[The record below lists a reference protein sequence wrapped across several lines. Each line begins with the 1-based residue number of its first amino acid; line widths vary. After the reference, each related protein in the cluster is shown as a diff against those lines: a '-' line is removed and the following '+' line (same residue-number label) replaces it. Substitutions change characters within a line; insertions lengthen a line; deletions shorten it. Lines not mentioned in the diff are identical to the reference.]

1 MSMPVRYLTFWK
13 PKVQVVFITRNTQKM
28 LVIGHFL
35 RIRAKY
41 ACSIL
46 FSVGTAFFVGV
57 LICES

>member
-1 MSMPVRYLTFWK
+1 MPVRHLTFWK
-13 PKVQVVFITRNTQKM
+13 PKVQVVFITRNTQM

-41 ACSIL
+41 ASSIL

>member
-1 MSMPVRYLTFWK
+1 MSVRHLTFRK
-13 PKVQVVFITRNTQKM
+13 SKVQVVFIIRNTQKM

-46 FSVGTAFFVGV
+46 FSVGTTFFVGV